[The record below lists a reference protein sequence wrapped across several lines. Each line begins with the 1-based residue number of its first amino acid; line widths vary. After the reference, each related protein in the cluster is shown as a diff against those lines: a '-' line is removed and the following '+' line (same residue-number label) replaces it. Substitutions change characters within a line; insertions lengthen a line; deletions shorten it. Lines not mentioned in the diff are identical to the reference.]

1 MAAKLYIL
9 FVTHCQSWMLYIPQ
23 DHRKHFPVMFKVI
36 WKVFVKL
43 KHIQLRDVPARE
55 EDSSFVLEFLK

>member
-9 FVTHCQSWMLYIPQ
+9 FVTHCQNWMLYIPQ
-23 DHRKHFPVMFKVI
+23 DHQKHFSAMFKVI

-43 KHIQLRDVPARE
+43 KHIQLPDMLARE
-55 EDSSFVLEFLK
+55 KNSSFVLDYLK

>member
-9 FVTHCQSWMLYIPQ
+9 FVTHCQNWMLYIPQ
-23 DHRKHFPVMFKVI
+23 DHQKHFSVMFKVI

-43 KHIQLRDVPARE
+43 EHIQLPDMLARE
-55 EDSSFVLEFLK
+55 KNSSVVLDYLK